1 MRRVKI
7 DTNSRE
13 ENSESVVSDRRF
25 DETTSPEEA
34 DFSKEKNEMKE
45 PGFNE
50 ENQTTKELEDLRES
64 HLRLAADFENYKK
77 HARKEIKESRQLG
90 RDELVRDLAVIVSEL
105 NSAAKSGALPDN
117 ETAAGVGIIVRKLHG
132 VLKEYGYERVP
143 TVGERMNPGMHE
155 AVATV
160 PSGDYEPG
168 VIIEELTPG
177 FMRGNRLVIPAR
189 VVVSR

>member
-7 DTNSRE
+7 DTNSRQ
-13 ENSESVVSDRRF
+13 ENSETDVSGTKFEKRA
-25 DETTSPEEA
+25 SPEEA
-34 DFSKEKNEMKE
+34 HWSKEENEME
-45 PGFNE
+45 ESGFNE
-50 ENQTTKELEDLRES
+50 EKQTTKELEDLRDS

-77 HARKEIKESRQLG
+77 NSRKEIKESRQLG

-105 NSAAKSGALPDN
+105 NSAAKTGAIPDN
-117 ETAAGVGIIVRKLHG
+117 ETAAGVGIIVRKLNG
-132 VLKEYGYERVP
+132 VLKEYGYESVP

-177 FMRGNRLVIPAR
+177 FMRGNRLVVPAR

>member
-1 MRRVKI
+1 MRI
-7 DTNSRE
+7 DTNSRQ
-13 ENSESVVSDRRF
+13 ENSESVVSNENF
-25 DETTSPEEA
+25 EKMETAEET
-34 DFSKEKNEMKE
+34 DWSKEENEMKE
-45 PGFNE
+45 SGFNE
-50 ENQTTKELEDLRES
+50 EKQTTQTSKELEDLRES

-132 VLKEYGYERVP
+132 VLKEHGYERVL
-143 TVGERMNPGMHE
+143 TVGEPMNPGMHE

-177 FMRGNRLVIPAR
+177 FMRGKRLVIPAR